1 MRVIRAMAGKTAVG
15 ALPKAAI
22 PVVMEEVVEKGLST
36 LIQRML
42 IYSSCQFLSSDAN
55 DTTQITTFWLL
66 L

>member
-1 MRVIRAMAGKTAVG
+1 
-15 ALPKAAI
+15 
-22 PVVMEEVVEKGLST
+22 VMEEEVEKGLST